1 MRTALAKGLSGSR
14 VLTVHVFKN
23 GLIAL
28 ITLVVAQLPKL
39 VLGSLLIE
47 SLFGIPG
54 LGSVLVQAIQT
65 GDQPVIMASVFI
77 GSVLYLVSL
86 ILTDICYAL
95 ADPRIR
101 LS

>member
-1 MRTALAKGLSGSR
+1 VLA
-14 VLTVHVFKN
+14 THFFKN
-23 GLIAL
+23 GLIAI
-28 ITLVVAQLPKL
+28 ITLVVADLPKL
-39 VLGSLLIE
+39 ILGSLLIE

-54 LGSVLVQAIQT
+54 LGSVLAQSIQS
-65 GDQPVIMASVFI
+65 GDQPVVITSVFL
-77 GSVLYLVSL
+77 GSALYLGGL

>member
-1 MRTALAKGLSGSR
+1 MWQRSLICSHAAKQVDVLA
-14 VLTVHVFKN
+14 HVIFSVC
-23 GLIAL
+23 
-28 ITLVVAQLPKL
+28 TLR
-39 VLGSLLIE
+39 SELIE

-65 GDQPVIMASVFI
+65 GDQPVIMASVFL
-77 GSVLYLVSL
+77 GSVLYITGL
-86 ILTDICYAL
+86 IATDICYAL

>member
-1 MRTALAKGLSGSR
+1 MACTS
-14 VLTVHVFKN
+14 
-23 GLIAL
+23 
-28 ITLVVAQLPKL
+28 TLVVAQVPKL

-65 GDQPVIMASVFI
+65 GDQPVIMASVFL
-77 GSVLYLVSL
+77 GSILYITGL

>member
-1 MRTALAKGLSGSR
+1 M
-14 VLTVHVFKN
+14 
-23 GLIAL
+23 
-28 ITLVVAQLPKL
+28 VAQLPKL

-77 GSVLYLVSL
+77 GSVLYLISL